1 MPASGTRSSS
11 SSAAAPP
18 RAAPHSAPPASA
30 RSSSTRRSSARALR
44 RCGPT
49 GSRFVGYSPD
59 RAPSVADAGR
69 HAAWDSRS
77 SRGTGSRYTPA
88 HITKPEPPLE
98 ENPLTARLAVALLLI
113 ATPSAIAAPA
123 PELTVFAAASLAESL
138 QEIGAAYEKAG
149 GSHVAFNF
157 GASSTLARQIS
168 EGAPA
173 DVFFSAD
180 EAKMDGLAHHGHVL
194 AETRRSPLANSLVF
208 VVAAGSSIRI
218 ASARDLL
225 DASIRVV
232 ALAEPQ
238 SVPAGI
244 YAKAYLRS
252 IGVWGDVI
260 DKVV

>member
-1 MPASGTRSSS
+1 
-11 SSAAAPP
+11 
-18 RAAPHSAPPASA
+18 
-30 RSSSTRRSSARALR
+30 
-44 RCGPT
+44 
-49 GSRFVGYSPD
+49 
-59 RAPSVADAGR
+59 
-69 HAAWDSRS
+69 
-77 SRGTGSRYTPA
+77 
-88 HITKPEPPLE
+88 
-98 ENPLTARLAVALLLI
+98 LLI

-180 EAKMDGLAHHGHVL
+180 EAKMDGLARQGHVL

-244 YAKAYLRS
+244 YAKEYLRS

-260 DKVV
+260 DKVVPTENVRAAMATVEAGNADAAIVYKTDAAISSKVKVALEVAPADGSEDFVPCRRSHPRAATRRGAALRRLPDIGAGARRLPQPRLHRPRPNRMKAP

>member
-1 MPASGTRSSS
+1 M
-11 SSAAAPP
+11 
-18 RAAPHSAPPASA
+18 
-30 RSSSTRRSSARALR
+30 
-44 RCGPT
+44 
-49 GSRFVGYSPD
+49 
-59 RAPSVADAGR
+59 
-69 HAAWDSRS
+69 
-77 SRGTGSRYTPA
+77 
-88 HITKPEPPLE
+88 
-98 ENPLTARLAVALLLI
+98 LI

-180 EAKMDGLAHHGHVL
+180 EAKMDGLARQGHVL

-244 YAKAYLRS
+244 YAKEYLRS

-260 DKVV
+260 DKVVPTENVRGALAAVEAGNADTAIVYRTDAAISSRVKVALEVAPADGPKISYPVAVLTHAPQLVAARRFVDYLTSAPALEVFRNHGFIVQEQASKP